1 MEAIQILFEA
11 ILKWLSDLPTEFLF
25 TIIILMILF
34 LGKRIIGIEKS
45 FELEV
50 KGIREQ
56 QVAMQD
62 EYKQSAAELKA
73 AIQKLAQDLGEELT
87 LQKEDLAKNYL
98 LALRTA
104 IMNDSFPKSYRLEKY
119 DEYHKLGGNSF
130 IDDHVQNVILKES
143 GND

>member
-1 MEAIQILFEA
+1 MEAIQILFET
-11 ILKWLSDLPTEFLF
+11 ILKWLSNLPTEFLL

-34 LGKRIIGIEKS
+34 LLRRIIGIEKS
-45 FELEV
+45 FELEI

-56 QVAMQD
+56 QATMQD

-73 AIQKLAQDLGEELT
+73 AIQKLAQDLGEELI

-130 IDDHVQNVILKES
+130 IDAHVQNVILKES

>member
-1 MEAIQILFEA
+1 MEVIQILFETV
-11 ILKWLSDLPTEFLF
+11 LKWLSNLPTEFLL

-34 LGKRIIGIEKS
+34 LLKRIIGIEKN
-45 FELEV
+45 FELEI

-56 QVAMQD
+56 QIAIQD

-73 AIQKLAQDLGEELT
+73 AIQKLAEDLGEELIS
-87 LQKEDLAKNYL
+87 QKEELAKNYR

-130 IDDHVQNVILKES
+130 IDAHVQNVILKES

>member
-1 MEAIQILFEA
+1 MEVIQILFET
-11 ILKWLSDLPTEFLF
+11 ILKWLSSLPTEFLL

-34 LGKRIIGIEKS
+34 LLKRIIGIEKN
-45 FELEV
+45 FELEI

-56 QVAMQD
+56 QIAIQD

-73 AIQKLAQDLGEELT
+73 AIQKLAEDLGEELIS
-87 LQKEDLAKNYL
+87 QKEELAKNYR

-130 IDDHVQNVILKES
+130 IDAHVQNVVLKES

>member
-1 MEAIQILFEA
+1 MEAIQILFET
-11 ILKWLSDLPTEFLF
+11 ILKWLSSLPTEFLL
-25 TIIILMILF
+25 TVIILMILF
-34 LGKRIIGIEKS
+34 LARRIIGIEKN
-45 FELEV
+45 FELEI

-56 QVAMQD
+56 QATIQD
-62 EYKQSAAELKA
+62 EYKQSSAELKA
-73 AIQKLAQDLGEELT
+73 AIQKLAQDLGDELAS
-87 LQKEDLAKNYL
+87 QKEEIAKNYR

-130 IDDHVQNVILKES
+130 IDAHVQNVILKES